1 MHAVQERRVAERWW
15 FHRSALA
22 IIPGMRGL
30 HSCGIRD
37 LSRQGAGLRL
47 DGIVLLTTDFKLSL
61 DGVRH
66 TFVCRLV
73 WRDGDFAGVKF
84 QPTAANP

>member
-1 MHAVQERRVAERWW
+1 MHVVQERRVAERWW

-22 IIPGMRGL
+22 IIPGSRGR

-66 TFVCRLV
+66 IFICRLV
-73 WRDGDFAGVKF
+73 WRDADFAGVKF
-84 QPTAANP
+84 QPIGDR